1 MKHIIFLSLLSLV
14 LTACQSGEKSS
25 NQYKSAE
32 EAAERPLVDSKY
44 SLAAD
49 RQAMEEYRT
58 QVPETKKQEN
68 DELAMA
74 LGWTQ
79 NLDKQPS
86 KIREQ
91 FNSLLKKKR
100 AAIDKDLKKE
110 REQFNK
116 EERKKRDD
124 FLKQQKDEREAFK
137 KHKSTREESQS
148 FFKDQSDRR
157 NEFFA
162 NERERRNDFESDV
175 RERRKNFEDYA
186 REKTNTFN
194 QDLRDY
200 QKRYDEAKK
209 VKKTDQSSLL
219 QEIEAGLL
227 EARQQGLTPLEA
239 GE

>member
-1 MKHIIFLSLLSLV
+1 MKRIVLLSLTTLLFV
-14 LTACQSGEKSS
+14 ACQSGEKAS

-32 EAAERPLVDSKY
+32 DAAAQPMVDSKY

-68 DELAMA
+68 DELALA

-79 NLDKQPS
+79 NVDKAPS
-86 KIREQ
+86 KIRDE
-91 FNSLLKKKR
+91 FNSLLRKKR

-110 REQFNK
+110 REQFTK
-116 EERKKRDD
+116 EERKKRDE
-124 FLKQQKDEREAFK
+124 FLKLQKEEREAFK
-137 KHKSTREESQS
+137 KRKTTREESQS
-148 FFKDQSDRR
+148 FFKEQSDRR

-162 NERERRNDFESDV
+162 DERERRNDFESDV

-186 REKTNTFN
+186 REKNNSFN
-194 QDLRDY
+194 QEMRDY

-209 VKKTDQSSLL
+209 TKKTDQSSLL

-227 EARQQGLTPLEA
+227 EARQQGFTPLEA